1 MFLRIVN
8 KLSGATNGNCTEE
21 GSSWAHCTFP
31 DTTTTKNNKTSN
43 NVSQQHP
50 QHPQDPHHRPRPSSG
65 LLTLNQKLTLMQ
77 GVDKFSK

>member
-1 MFLRIVN
+1 MI
-8 KLSGATNGNCTEE
+8 AT
-21 GSSWAHCTFP
+21 H
-31 DTTTTKNNKTSN
+31 TTTTNNNKTSN